1 MKPHR
6 GGMILAYGVLG
17 LIICPLLGISAW
29 FMGGADLKE
38 MKAHRMDSS
47 GRSLTNAGRVLGM
60 VGTILFLALGAYF
73 VIKFFFSP
81 RG

>member
-6 GGMILAYGVLG
+6 GGMILAYGALG

-29 FMGGADLKE
+29 FMGSADLKE
-38 MKAHRMDSS
+38 MKAHQMDPS
-47 GRSLTNAGRVLGM
+47 GRSLTNAGRIVGM
-60 VGTILFLALGAYF
+60 IGTIFFLALGTYF

-81 RG
+81 WG